1 MHKVFGIRHHGP
13 GSARRLKNAL
23 ESWEPDLILIE
34 GPAEA
39 DQLVSFLS
47 ESDLEP
53 PVAVL
58 VYDPKE
64 PKIASFY
71 PFAAFSPEWVA
82 MEYASQNAL
91 PVRFIDLSPGQY
103 WPTTESSVPRSG
115 PHPLQLIA
123 QLAGYPSGEKWWDEV
138 VESLPE
144 EEDHFAALLE
154 LMREARIHAELS
166 QASDP
171 RTLRREAMMRKQIR
185 AALKGGYQR
194 IAVVC
199 GAYHAPVL
207 DKLGPAKND
216 NALLKGMK
224 RRKMLATWIPW
235 TYERLA
241 FESGY
246 GAGVL
251 SPSWYELMYA
261 YPESEWGQRWL
272 SQAAVYF
279 REEGL
284 HVSSAQVIDAVQ
296 LAQNLALLRGRKQA
310 SLGDLQESLISV
322 FDQGSEERLQW
333 VHERLIIGQKRGSI
347 PASSPTFPLQKD
359 IQLQQKSLRLKVL
372 AEAKEIILDLRKE
385 FDQRKSHFLHRL
397 RILDIDWGE
406 TQVVSKHEGTFRE
419 IWKLEWRPEC
429 ELQIVAAASWGNTVQ
444 QAAENRLN
452 QGLQE
457 TQTIAELAASLE
469 KVFLADLRALFP
481 ILIQKLSEQ
490 SSLSRAVAPLL
501 EIVPPLVNIYR
512 YGNVREHQEFEIDHL
527 IKGLVPRLC
536 IGLEDACRQLD
547 DELAETRFSQVQNV
561 HAS

>member
-47 ESDLEP
+47 EPDLEP

-103 WPTTESSVPRSG
+103 WPTKESSVPRSG

-185 AALKGGYQR
+185 VALKGGYQR

-216 NALLKGMK
+216 N
-224 RRKMLATWIPW
+224 
-235 TYERLA
+235 
-241 FESGY
+241 
-246 GAGVL
+246 
-251 SPSWYELMYA
+251 
-261 YPESEWGQRWL
+261 
-272 SQAAVYF
+272 SQ
-279 REEGL
+279 G
-284 HVSSAQVIDAVQ
+284 
-296 LAQNLALLRGRKQA
+296 
-310 SLGDLQESLISV
+310 
-322 FDQGSEERLQW
+322 
-333 VHERLIIGQKRGSI
+333 
-347 PASSPTFPLQKD
+347 
-359 IQLQQKSLRLKVL
+359 
-372 AEAKEIILDLRKE
+372 
-385 FDQRKSHFLHRL
+385 
-397 RILDIDWGE
+397 
-406 TQVVSKHEGTFRE
+406 
-419 IWKLEWRPEC
+419 
-429 ELQIVAAASWGNTVQ
+429 
-444 QAAENRLN
+444 
-452 QGLQE
+452 
-457 TQTIAELAASLE
+457 
-469 KVFLADLRALFP
+469 
-481 ILIQKLSEQ
+481 
-490 SSLSRAVAPLL
+490 
-501 EIVPPLVNIYR
+501 
-512 YGNVREHQEFEIDHL
+512 
-527 IKGLVPRLC
+527 
-536 IGLEDACRQLD
+536 
-547 DELAETRFSQVQNV
+547 
-561 HAS
+561 